1 MPDDAD
7 IRIALDTSVA
17 IPLLVRQHRAHR
29 AVHGWLA
36 DRAMAPTLCGH
47 AIAETYSVLTRLPGD
62 LAVSPDIAVRVL
74 ASWFPDP
81 LPLSARVWSRLPAT
95 LAAADIAGGAVY
107 DALVAISARE
117 NRLPLATRD
126 SRARQT
132 YERLGVAVE
141 IVG

>member
-7 IRIALDTSVA
+7 TRIALDTSVA
-17 IPLLVRQHRAHR
+17 IPLLVNRHHAHR
-29 AVHGWLA
+29 AVRRWLT
-36 DRAMAPTLCGH
+36 DRATTPTLCGH

-62 LAVSPDIAVRVL
+62 LAVSPGVAVRVL

-81 LPLSARVWSRLPAT
+81 LPLSARMWSQLPAD

-107 DALVAISARE
+107 DALVAFSARE

-126 SRARQT
+126 SRARRT
-132 YERLGVAVE
+132 YERLGVSVE
-141 IVG
+141 IVS